1 MPPPTFLS
9 FRQVQAGSPLTEE
22 ELSGVPTRGGGHGA
36 GGGGNGAEGNHGDRA
51 EALAY
56 LQGWVAVARG
66 MRLRVEVL
74 RVSALD
80 FSQVQGGD
88 DMSKDTT
95 KATSKCNPFCSLQIN
110 QGRPEDEGEDEG
122 GGGGGG
128 GDGGGG
134 GGGAGDG
141 GQNATTVSTSIQ
153 RGVQRPS
160 WEKRL
165 FEFAVE
171 DFSSAALRMDVWNHD
186 AAFNHHFFGGVSI
199 QLASAPI
206 RDSPPLRPARVQ
218 LLNGQGEEAGWAHV
232 KVWRDV
238 TNAHLGPLH
247 PDLHIFVERD
257 DGQAS
262 T

>member
-1 MPPPTFLS
+1 
-9 FRQVQAGSPLTEE
+9 
-22 ELSGVPTRGGGHGA
+22 
-36 GGGGNGAEGNHGDRA
+36 
-51 EALAY
+51 
-56 LQGWVAVARG
+56 

-80 FSQVQGGD
+80 FSQVQSGD
-88 DMSKDTT
+88 DVSKDKT

-110 QGRPEDEGEDEG
+110 QGRPEDEGVDE
-122 GGGGGG
+122 
-128 GDGGGG
+128 GGGG

-165 FEFAVE
+165 FEFAIE

-206 RDSPPLRPARVQ
+206 RDSPPLRPTRVQ

-257 DGQAS
+257 DDQAS